1 MEENV
6 INDLGAIERQ
16 RARKW
21 YRWLWLSPLLT
32 IPTLIIL
39 FAAYDKYIYDLVCP
53 QGWQN
58 CDYIIAY
65 RLQGLIAVGFS
76 ALWHLVLLIPT
87 RDRESAFVCWH
98 GRQAIVLAGLRTAVP
113 LIFLVIFGLEG
124 IAFTSILILISIWL
138 FGTLWGQRQ
147 AARGDCSLA
156 RWSGR
161 TNILPGPPP
170 KVEADHVVEQSN
182 QELVDIVRFSC
193 DPEKRQAALDQL
205 SERGL
210 VENL

>member
-1 MEENV
+1 MAEDNHEERAQL
-6 INDLGAIERQ
+6 IRQ
-16 RARKW
+16 KARKW
-21 YRWLWLSPLLT
+21 YFWLWLSPLLT
-32 IPTLIIL
+32 IPTLML
-39 FAAYDKYIYDLVCP
+39 LLAAYDEYIYDLVCP
-53 QGWQN
+53 HVWQDCN
-58 CDYIIAY
+58 YVIAY
-65 RLQGLIAVGFS
+65 RLQGLFAVDFS
-76 ALWHLVLLIPT
+76 ALWHLVLLIPM
-87 RDRESAFVCWH
+87 RDKESSFVRWH
-98 GRQAIVLAGLRTAVP
+98 GRQEMLIAGLRTAVP
-113 LIFLVIFGLEG
+113 L
-124 IAFTSILILISIWL
+124 AFIVVFNSELPALLSILLLLPIWF